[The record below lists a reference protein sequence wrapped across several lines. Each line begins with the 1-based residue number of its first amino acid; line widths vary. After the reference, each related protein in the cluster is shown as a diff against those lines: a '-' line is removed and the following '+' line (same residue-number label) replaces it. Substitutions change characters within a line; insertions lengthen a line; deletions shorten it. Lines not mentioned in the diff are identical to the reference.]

1 MRSLHIVLPARVAFD
16 LTPRHLL
23 LLCAT
28 LAMVCL
34 LSLYVQAIHASMAR
48 GVQLQAEREA
58 AASVRRDHAE
68 VRGAKAIPLKAAW
81 AIDRVQQHRYSPKTL
96 AVQG

>member
-16 LTPRHLL
+16 LTPRHLWL
-23 LLCAT
+23 SCAT

-34 LSLYVQAIHASMAR
+34 FSLYVQAIHASIAR
-48 GVQLQAEREA
+48 GVHLQAEREL
-58 AASVRRDHAE
+58 AASLRRDPAE

-81 AIDRVQQHRYSPKTL
+81 AIDRPQHRYTSKAIAT
-96 AVQG
+96 QG

>member
-1 MRSLHIVLPARVAFD
+1 MRSLHIVLPSRVVFE

-23 LLCAT
+23 LLCAA

-34 LSLYVQAIHASMAR
+34 FSLYVQAIHASIAR
-48 GVQLQAEREA
+48 GVQLQAERDL

-68 VRGAKAIPLKAAW
+68 VRGTKPIPLKAAW
-81 AIDRVQQHRYSPKTL
+81 AIDRAPPHRYSPK
-96 AVQG
+96 AIAAQG